1 MIMHANRFKM
11 VAQIGGQWKLAL
23 SADWCVKID
32 PPDRQIASPKDSDLM
47 ARIMLRM
54 FGFGHHQS
62 AADR

>member
-1 MIMHANRFKM
+1 M